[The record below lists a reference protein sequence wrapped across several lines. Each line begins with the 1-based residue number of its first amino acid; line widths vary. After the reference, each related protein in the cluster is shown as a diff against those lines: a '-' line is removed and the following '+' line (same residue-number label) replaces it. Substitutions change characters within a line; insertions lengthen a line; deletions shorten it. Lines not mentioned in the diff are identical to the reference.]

1 MACLIESIYDSYWL
15 PKKNKKKFIV
25 PLIIIE
31 VIIKE
36 WEERRFRSMEPKD
49 IGKKIYTVV
58 FMGRIQ
64 YEMFATFIFMKYIV
78 TEYKS
83 KDLRVICIYFL
94 SGHWYKISYILM

>member
-1 MACLIESIYDSYWL
+1 
-15 PKKNKKKFIV
+15 
-25 PLIIIE
+25 
-31 VIIKE
+31 
-36 WEERRFRSMEPKD
+36 MEPKD

-83 KDLRVICIYFL
+83 KDLRVIYIFYFWLLLHNFIYSHVKDRILSSTKYDLVQRCI
-94 SGHWYKISYILM
+94 KILQGS

>member
-1 MACLIESIYDSYWL
+1 
-15 PKKNKKKFIV
+15 
-25 PLIIIE
+25 
-31 VIIKE
+31 
-36 WEERRFRSMEPKD
+36 MEPKD

-83 KDLRVICIYFL
+83 KDLRVVYTFFLVIDTKFHIFSFKGLYFIK
-94 SGHWYKISYILM
+94 HKI

>member
-15 PKKNKKKFIV
+15 PKKNKKFIV

-64 YEMFATFIFMKYIV
+64 YEMFATFIFIKYIV
-78 TEYKS
+78 TEYE
-83 KDLRVICIYFL
+83 
-94 SGHWYKISYILM
+94 

>member
-1 MACLIESIYDSYWL
+1 
-15 PKKNKKKFIV
+15 
-25 PLIIIE
+25 
-31 VIIKE
+31 
-36 WEERRFRSMEPKD
+36 MEPKD

-83 KDLRVICIYFL
+83 KDLRVLYIFSFWSLIQNFIYSHVRDCIL
-94 SGHWYKISYILM
+94 SSIKYDLVQRCIKILQGS

>member
-1 MACLIESIYDSYWL
+1 
-15 PKKNKKKFIV
+15 
-25 PLIIIE
+25 
-31 VIIKE
+31 
-36 WEERRFRSMEPKD
+36 MEPKD

-94 SGHWYKISYILM
+94 SGHCYKVSYILI

>member
-1 MACLIESIYDSYWL
+1 
-15 PKKNKKKFIV
+15 
-25 PLIIIE
+25 
-31 VIIKE
+31 
-36 WEERRFRSMEPKD
+36 MEPKD

-83 KDLRVICIYFL
+83 KDLRVLFIFSFWSLIQNFIYSHVRDCIL
-94 SGHWYKISYILM
+94 SSIKYDLVQRCIKILQGS

>member
-1 MACLIESIYDSYWL
+1 
-15 PKKNKKKFIV
+15 
-25 PLIIIE
+25 
-31 VIIKE
+31 
-36 WEERRFRSMEPKD
+36 MEPKD

-94 SGHWYKISYILM
+94 SGH

>member
-1 MACLIESIYDSYWL
+1 
-15 PKKNKKKFIV
+15 
-25 PLIIIE
+25 
-31 VIIKE
+31 
-36 WEERRFRSMEPKD
+36 MEPKD

-83 KDLRVICIYFL
+83 KDLRVLYIFSFWPLMQNFIYSHVRDCIL
-94 SGHWYKISYILM
+94 SSIKYDLVQRCIKILQGS

>member
-1 MACLIESIYDSYWL
+1 
-15 PKKNKKKFIV
+15 
-25 PLIIIE
+25 
-31 VIIKE
+31 
-36 WEERRFRSMEPKD
+36 MEPKD

-83 KDLRVICIYFL
+83 KDLRVLYIFSFWSLIQDFIYSHVRDCIL
-94 SGHWYKISYILM
+94 SSIKYDLVQRCIKILQGS

>member
-1 MACLIESIYDSYWL
+1 
-15 PKKNKKKFIV
+15 
-25 PLIIIE
+25 
-31 VIIKE
+31 
-36 WEERRFRSMEPKD
+36 MEPKD

-83 KDLRVICIYFL
+83 KDLRVIYFL
-94 SGHWYKISYILM
+94 SGHCYKISYILM